1 MGTINVEGVEYEF
14 DGSTP
19 SPQDLRRISSL
30 ASPSEPTAPPALPTA
45 EEPPVA
51 TPSSRSQVQQ
61 LLGQQIQFAPS
72 PDLQALRYDP
82 VPIEESDFI
91 DRTRAAVMA
100 TEAGLTEGLSEALSF
115 ATSPLSNSVSKGLA
129 GAARQQRQEQQRLA
143 AGTTSFEDALAAA
156 GEGDPSG
163 LISFAGEQ
171 GIAAI
176 PGLLLALKAAPAYVA
191 SSSGSIAAE
200 RAARRGAAGGDPSV
214 TLSDYAIALPAAAA
228 SLFTER
234 LAGRAYTAPQ
244 AGSVAGGAIRG
255 AAGELA
261 TEPLQTAVESVAGQ
275 IGTSDDPSLL
285 MGVDPR
291 EVGMNVLASALPGA
305 ALGGA
310 GGGLS
315 TAAALRQR
323 DTRTASAELEA
334 AQQELADER
343 LMLEAERSARGMTET
358 DVEVPVPE
366 PRQLRQRRVRDTTD
380 VDVPLPT
387 VEDISV
393 QRDRPGLRRR
403 RFRDTT
409 EQEIPLPTVEDLDL
423 PSRIAQAQELGERRS
438 SAPFGDTVPDVPVY
452 QFGAT
457 DPDLAIASTLPDIP
471 ALPGPM
477 TERDIPL
484 QRSFQQAAQDT
495 EVDQPLQDRFKPD
508 TQVDTSL
515 QQAFAPTDPDLDI
528 TPLVTVRQRRQF
540 QKRSEDLALGKPVD
554 VDPLEGGIPLAQDV
568 PAADPGSDIDRPDTP
583 APAVD
588 RPAPAAERVT
598 PKPDAQALGRAG
610 VQAVDPRAKPSDVVP
625 DVMDYVAS
633 TLTPGVAMQEGSI
646 DKDVQPAFDRL
657 GIDSSR
663 KKHRVGYAEA
673 IRQLEQQGYQ
683 RTEPNG
689 DVVFSEKTVQLMDD
703 MAKPGYAPS
712 AIELMAAFSYYN
724 HSIKR
729 SEKNLELAD
738 RLIKRGGA
746 EAALETNLKNIR
758 ARIDKSDNDARKAY
772 NAIRSGRSEAGRALK
787 YLQFEVDRDMN
798 LQSAMVKA
806 AVRKGKPLTEQE
818 KGRLSKTWTESEKKE
833 KQQQVVR
840 SKIKKKLDKKDK
852 DVKALED
859 KVSAAESRVSELD
872 DQIELVN
879 AETRQLIKRFK
890 EPRSRKKI
898 QQKAQQ
904 RIRKIKD
911 RQSDIQKTLTSQT
924 KKRNSAIQERDTL
937 LNKMLE
943 AEAEIRSAKVSRDLG
958 IGRALNPYRS
968 KLSDLVG
975 KSVALK
981 ASFDISG
988 PGRQGIILGVQDPA
1002 FFIKTIPVAAKLLT
1016 SRTGRAKAAQIMDDI
1031 LGNEMQSVRDSAGL
1045 QLTEAEGRSSGGA
1058 GPLGIK
1064 EEIMMDRVSGSG
1076 FLGQA
1081 LAPSNN
1087 AYAVSLNLIR
1097 SNAFDKGAKAM
1108 AELRGVKDPTPDQ
1121 IRDVVPAEDLRLL
1134 AEFVNTSTGR
1144 GTWNPAQSLGTLRKI
1159 FFAPRFTLSRIETP
1173 KRMLEI
1179 LFGAGRYKNMSPEGL
1194 KYLQSQIH
1202 KNVGVVASMG
1212 FLSALAGSGYEEEED
1227 ESVVFK
1233 RMQDFI
1239 DPRSSRFLK
1248 LSVGDTAV
1256 DLLGGIP
1263 STVRYLVPSAYKIID
1278 DFMEDRSSQPEFIR
1292 RATKFATYKFN
1303 PILRGAFSV
1312 IFGGDYA
1319 GRPLTPPE
1327 EEQVQLARDSSL
1339 YKFLRYRAIPAMTSA
1354 VAPIN
1359 LETLGRG
1366 LVDYTKAEG
1375 FDDEMDAIS
1384 NAGATLLGD
1393 MIGLSTTVYEDDPT
1407 SPDKQIKTVRPTT
1420 SPFEFA
1426 D

>member
-1 MGTINVEGVEYEF
+1 MGTINIEGVEYEF
-14 DGSTP
+14 DGAVP
-19 SPQDLRRISSL
+19 SPSDLRRISAL
-30 ASPSEPTAPPALPTA
+30 ATPSDPAPTPLPQAPAPSD
-45 EEPPVA
+45 PVA
-51 TPSSRSQVQQ
+51 TARPASRTSDRFAELVAESGRTQ
-61 LLGQQIQFAPS
+61 LAPS
-72 PDLQALRYDP
+72 PNLQALRYDP

-91 DRTRAAVMA
+91 DRTRGALLS
-100 TEAGLTEGLSEALSF
+100 TEAGLTQGLSEALSF
-115 ATSPLSNSVSKGLA
+115 ATSPLSDYVSEGFA

-214 TLSDYAIALPAAAA
+214 TLSDYAIAIPAAAA

-323 DTRTASAELEA
+323 DTRAASAELEA
-334 AQQELADER
+334 AEQELADER

-358 DVEVPVPE
+358 DVEVPVQE
-366 PRQLRQRRVRDTTD
+366 PRQLRERRYKEPRLFDD
-380 VDVPLPT
+380 PT

-393 QRDRPGLRRR
+393 QRDRPGRRR
-403 RFRDTT
+403 RFRYTT
-409 EQEIPLPTVEDLDL
+409 EQEIPLPTVEDPDL
-423 PSRIAQAQELGERRS
+423 PSRIAQAQELRERRS
-438 SAPFGDTVPDVPVY
+438 SAPFDDTVPDVPVY

-568 PAADPGSDIDRPDTP
+568 PAVDPESDIDRPDT
-583 APAVD
+583 
-588 RPAPAAERVT
+588 PAPAAERVT

-633 TLTPGVAMQEGSI
+633 TVTPGVAMQEGSI

-663 KKHRVGYAEA
+663 EKHRVGYAEA

-683 RTEPNG
+683 STEPNG

-729 SEKNLELAD
+729 SEKNLEIAD

-833 KQQQVVR
+833 KQQQAVR
-840 SKIKKKLDKKDK
+840 SKVKKRLDKKDK

-859 KVSAAESRVSELD
+859 KVSATESKVSELD

-1002 FFIKTIPVAAKLLT
+1002 FFIKTIPIAAKLLT

-1108 AELRGVKDPTPDQ
+1108 AELRGIKDPTPDQ

-1179 LFGAGRYKNMSPEGL
+1179 LFGAGRYKDMSPEGL

-1263 STVRYLVPSAYKIID
+1263 STVRYVLPSAYKIID

-1292 RATKFATYKFN
+1292 RATKFATYKLN
-1303 PILRGAFSV
+1303 PPLRGAFSAV
-1312 IFGGDYA
+1312 FGGDYA

-1339 YKFLRYRAIPAMTSA
+1339 YKFLRYRAIPAMSSA
-1354 VAPIN
+1354 VVPIN
-1359 LETLGRG
+1359 VETLIQG